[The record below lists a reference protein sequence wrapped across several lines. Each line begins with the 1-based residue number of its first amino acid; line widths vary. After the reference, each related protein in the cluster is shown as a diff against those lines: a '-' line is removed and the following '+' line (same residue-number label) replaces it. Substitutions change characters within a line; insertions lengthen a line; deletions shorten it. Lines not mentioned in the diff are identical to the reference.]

1 MRTSLIDFRFEYNN
15 QNNPFKTKTELNLDK
30 LQKFMNAIYSNEA
43 IFRTLNWVDQ
53 SRYFNAISKQQVVF
67 GQPLFSD
74 ISKCPNMCIKL
85 VDALDELED
94 KLKTKYHPDLKK
106 FIETKMEQKTL
117 LIQQAA
123 SGASGA
129 STASTASTASIPS
142 SNPSGNLNSMVQS
155 TPGVVSIADTITSTT
170 QPKQIVSFAD
180 INIMNKN
187 PKYSYDLSTGKTLTY
202 NECIELVL
210 NKSRSNL
217 SNKVMKDENVL
228 FIEEREKSNLKLEI
242 KTYTTHNEKLRTLF
256 PTDNID
262 NMSLKELQTI
272 YTEIKNQ
279 YEFEKVENVLNKSC
293 ELFDLGYNAL
303 CPNGIKIPG
312 KNKAIKLKGLGEA
325 LQCCL
330 NDRSST
336 TAIACKNLQKKYNLK
351 VPDEADLIFSLCQ
364 SMIKNITI
372 VDYEPTKKDSKDD
385 SPEEFNDAKDDLSD
399 DSDDSDDSME

>member
-1 MRTSLIDFRFEYNN
+1 MYTSLIDFRFEYTN

-30 LQKFMNAIYSNEA
+30 LQKFMSNIYQNES
-43 IFRTLNWVDQ
+43 IFQTLNWITQ
-53 SRYFNAISKQQVVF
+53 SRYYHAISKNQSVF
-67 GQPLFSD
+67 GQPLNAD
-74 ISKCPNMCIKL
+74 INKSPKL
-85 VDALDELED
+85 CLKVVEALDELENT
-94 KLKTKYHPDLKK
+94 LRTKYHKDLKA
-106 FIETKMEQKTL
+106 FINSKLEDRSILINEPPSIEPSIITPSTTESSTDIISPSVTDLTTSSIQVPETKP
-117 LIQQAA
+117 I
-123 SGASGA
+123 
-129 STASTASTASIPS
+129 I
-142 SNPSGNLNSMVQS
+142 
-155 TPGVVSIADTITSTT
+155 
-170 QPKQIVSFAD
+170 SFSD

-202 NECIELVL
+202 SECIELVL
-210 NKSRSNL
+210 NKARSNL

-279 YEFEKVENVLNKSC
+279 YEFEKVENVLNKSF

-312 KNKAIKLKGLGEA
+312 KNKAIQLKGLGEA
-325 LQCCL
+325 FQYCL
-330 NDRSST
+330 NDRTST

-351 VPDEADLIFSLCQ
+351 VSDEIDVIFSICQ

-372 VDYEPTKKDSKDD
+372 VDYVPEKSKDKNK
-385 SPEEFNDAKDDLSD
+385 SLD
-399 DSDDSDDSME
+399 DSDKDSSIDSDSDSDSSLDN

>member
-1 MRTSLIDFRFEYNN
+1 MYASLIDFRFEYTN

-30 LQKFMNAIYSNEA
+30 LQKFMSNIYQNES
-43 IFRTLNWVDQ
+43 IFQTLNWITQ
-53 SRYFNAISKQQVVF
+53 SRYYHAISKIQSVF
-67 GQPLFSD
+67 GQSLNGD
-74 ISKCPNMCIKL
+74 IDRSPKL
-85 VDALDELED
+85 CLKVVEALDELENT
-94 KLKTKYHPDLKK
+94 LKTKYHKDLKA
-106 FIETKMEQKTL
+106 FISSKLEDREILINEVPIEPSPTIESSTTIISPSVTDLTTSSIQIPETKP
-117 LIQQAA
+117 I
-123 SGASGA
+123 
-129 STASTASTASIPS
+129 I
-142 SNPSGNLNSMVQS
+142 
-155 TPGVVSIADTITSTT
+155 
-170 QPKQIVSFAD
+170 SFSD

-202 NECIELVL
+202 SECIELVL
-210 NKSRSNL
+210 NKARSNL

-279 YEFEKVENVLNKSC
+279 YEFEKVENVLNKSF

-312 KNKAIKLKGLGEA
+312 KNKAIQLKGLGEA
-325 LQCCL
+325 FQYCL
-330 NDRSST
+330 NDRTST

-351 VPDEADLIFSLCQ
+351 VSDEIDVIFSICQ

-372 VDYEPTKKDSKDD
+372 VDYVPEKSKDKDKSLD
-385 SPEEFNDAKDDLSD
+385 SDNDSSIDS
-399 DSDDSDDSME
+399 DSDDESSLDN

>member
-85 VDALDELED
+85 VDSLDELES

-117 LIQQAA
+117 LVQQSA
-123 SGASGA
+123 SIASNPPITTP
-129 STASTASTASIPS
+129 SITASA
-142 SNPSGNLNSMVQS
+142 NPTSQPTS
-155 TPGVVSIADTITSTT
+155 GVVSIPDTVISGS

-372 VDYEPTKKDSKDD
+372 VDYEPTKKEAIED
-385 SPEEFNDAKDDLSD
+385 SPTGSNNVKDDLSY